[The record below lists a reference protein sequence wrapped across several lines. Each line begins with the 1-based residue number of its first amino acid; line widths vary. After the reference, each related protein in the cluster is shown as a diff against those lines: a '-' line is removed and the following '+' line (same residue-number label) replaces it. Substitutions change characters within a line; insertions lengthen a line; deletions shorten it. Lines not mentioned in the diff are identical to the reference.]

1 MYIKYYNFLKTYY
14 CFNRVYDKYTFS
26 HKIYNS
32 NKNNNKKKNTEI
44 NSKKKIKVRKLVI
57 CWLQK

>member
-14 CFNRVYDKYTFS
+14 CFNRIYEKFIFP

-32 NKNNNKKKNTEI
+32 NKNNDDNKNTEI
-44 NSKKKIKVRKLVI
+44 NSKKKLKQEN
-57 CWLQK
+57 W